1 MKVPFAYTTK
11 IYKISQ
17 NILIVFIVLILVEK
31 LSTRL

>member
-11 IYKISQ
+11 IHKISR

-31 LSTRL
+31 LRTRL